1 MINGEVVGEVPTTVT
16 GNTTA
21 DAVLRT
27 SALPRGT
34 HTIVVVYLSD
44 PMFRASTRSTTL
56 TIN

>member
-1 MINGEVVGEVPTTVT
+1 VGESPTTVT

-21 DAVLRT
+21 DAVFRT
-27 SALPRGT
+27 SGLPRGT

-44 PMFRASTRSTTL
+44 PTFRASSRSTTL

>member
-1 MINGEVVGEVPTTVT
+1 MIDDAIVAEVPTTVT
-16 GNTTA
+16 GNVTA

-34 HTIVVVYLSD
+34 HAIVVVYLSD
-44 PMFRASTRSTTL
+44 PTFRASSRSTTL